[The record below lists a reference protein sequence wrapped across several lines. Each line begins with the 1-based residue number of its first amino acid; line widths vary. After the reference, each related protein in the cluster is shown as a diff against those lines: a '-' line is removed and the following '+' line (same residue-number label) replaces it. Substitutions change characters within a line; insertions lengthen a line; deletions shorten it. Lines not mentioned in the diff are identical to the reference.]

1 MNKLFSGVVACL
13 ILFVSSC
20 AHKKEAHKEESEFQ
34 ITSPLI
40 KDTTITIEY
49 VSQIRSIRHIEIM
62 AQERGYLEKIFVDEG
77 QQVQKGE
84 LLFQI
89 MPNLYE
95 AEQQKAQAEVN
106 FAQIEYNNTEDLAL
120 ENIVSMNELAMA
132 KAKLDQAQA
141 ALNLANTHLE
151 FTKIRAPFNGIIDRF
166 HVREGSLL
174 EEGEILTELSDN
186 SQMWVYFNVPEAE
199 YLDYK
204 VKLNKNNPLKVNL
217 MLANNKMFNHSG
229 LLETIEAD
237 FNNETG
243 NIPFRATFSN
253 PEGLLRHGET
263 GNILLSTKIKN
274 ALIIPQKATFEILD
288 KKYVYLLD
296 SSNILHAKQV
306 QIAEEL
312 QHIFIIEGGLNQS
325 DKILLDGLRKV
336 RENDHISP
344 KFVAPKLAISQLSL
358 YSE

>member
-106 FAQIEYNNTEDLAL
+106 FAQIEYNNTEDLAT

-174 EEGEILTELSDN
+174 EEGEVLTELSDN

-204 VKLNKNNPLKVNL
+204 VKLDKNNPVKVNL

-229 LLETIEAD
+229 FLETIEAD

-263 GNILLSTKIKN
+263 GNILISTKLNN

-288 KKYVYLLD
+288 KKFVYVVD
-296 SSNILHAKQV
+296 SNNVLHAKQV

-312 QHIFIIEGGLNQS
+312 QHIFIIKGGLNES
-325 DKILLDGLRKV
+325 DKILLEGLRKV

>member
-77 QQVQKGE
+77 QQVQKGA

-106 FAQIEYNNTEDLAL
+106 FAQIEYNNTEDLAT

-204 VKLNKNNPLKVNL
+204 VKLDKNNPVKVNL

-263 GNILLSTKIKN
+263 GNILISTKLNN

-288 KKYVYLLD
+288 KKFVYVVD
-296 SSNILHAKQV
+296 SNNVLHAKQV

-312 QHIFIIEGGLNQS
+312 QHIFIIKGGLNES
-325 DKILLDGLRKV
+325 DKILLEGLRKV

>member
-106 FAQIEYNNTEDLAL
+106 FAQIEYNNTEDLAT

-174 EEGEILTELSDN
+174 EEGEVLTELSDN

-204 VKLNKNNPLKVNL
+204 VKLDKNNPVEVNL

-263 GNILLSTKIKN
+263 GNILISTKLNN

-288 KKYVYLLD
+288 KKFVYVVD
-296 SSNILHAKQV
+296 SNNVLHAKQV

-312 QHIFIIEGGLNQS
+312 QHIFIIKGGLNES
-325 DKILLDGLRKV
+325 DKILLEGLRKV

>member
-106 FAQIEYNNTEDLAL
+106 FAQIEYNNTKDLAT

-204 VKLNKNNPLKVNL
+204 VKLDKNNPVKVNL

-263 GNILLSTKIKN
+263 GNILISTKLNN

-288 KKYVYLLD
+288 KKFVYVVD
-296 SSNILHAKQV
+296 SNNVLHAKQV

-312 QHIFIIEGGLNQS
+312 QHLFIIKGGLNES
-325 DKILLDGLRKV
+325 DKILLEGLRKV

>member
-106 FAQIEYNNTEDLAL
+106 FAQIEYNNTEDLAN

-174 EEGEILTELSDN
+174 EEGEVLTELSDN

-204 VKLNKNNPLKVNL
+204 VKLDKNNPVEVNL
-217 MLANNKMFNHSG
+217 ILANNKMFNHSG

-263 GNILLSTKIKN
+263 GNILISTKLNN

-288 KKYVYLLD
+288 KKFVYVVD
-296 SSNILHAKQV
+296 SNNVLHAKQV

-312 QHIFIIEGGLNQS
+312 QHIFIIKGGLNES
-325 DKILLDGLRKV
+325 DKILLEGLRKV

>member
-20 AHKKEAHKEESEFQ
+20 AHKKEAHKEESEYQ

-77 QQVQKGE
+77 QYVKKGE

-106 FAQIEYNNTEDLAL
+106 FAQIEYNNTEDLAV

-204 VKLNKNNPLKVNL
+204 VKLDKNNPVKVNL

-263 GNILLSTKIKN
+263 GNILLSTKLKN

-296 SSNILHAKQV
+296 SNNILHAKQV

-312 QHIFIIEGGLNQS
+312 QHIFIIEGGLNES

-344 KFVAPKLAISQLSL
+344 KFVTAKLAISQLSL

>member
-106 FAQIEYNNTEDLAL
+106 FAQIEYNNTEDLAN

-204 VKLNKNNPLKVNL
+204 VKLDKNNPVKVNL

-263 GNILLSTKIKN
+263 GNILISTKLNN

-288 KKYVYLLD
+288 KKFVYVVD
-296 SSNILHAKQV
+296 SNNVLHAKQV

-312 QHIFIIEGGLNQS
+312 QHIFIIKGGLNES
-325 DKILLDGLRKV
+325 DKILLEGLRKV

>member
-106 FAQIEYNNTEDLAL
+106 FAQIEYNNTEDLAT

-132 KAKLDQAQA
+132 KAKLDQAKA

-204 VKLNKNNPLKVNL
+204 VKLDKNNPVKVNL

-263 GNILLSTKIKN
+263 GNILISTKLNN

-288 KKYVYLLD
+288 KKFVYVVD
-296 SSNILHAKQV
+296 SNNVLHAKQV

-312 QHIFIIEGGLNQS
+312 QHIFIIKGGLNES
-325 DKILLDGLRKV
+325 DKILLEGLRKV

>member
-1 MNKLFSGVVACL
+1 MNKLFSGLVACL
-13 ILFVSSC
+13 ILSVSSC
-20 AHKKEAHKEESEFQ
+20 AHKKEAHKEESEYQ

-77 QQVQKGE
+77 QYVKKGE

-106 FAQIEYNNTEDLAL
+106 FAQIEYNNTEDLAI

-204 VKLNKNNPLKVNL
+204 VKLDKNNPVKVNL

-263 GNILLSTKIKN
+263 GNILLSTKLKN

-296 SSNILHAKQV
+296 SNNILHAKQV

-312 QHIFIIEGGLNQS
+312 QHIFIIEGGLNES

-344 KFVAPKLAISQLSL
+344 KFVTAKLAISQLSL

>member
-13 ILFVSSC
+13 ILSVSSC
-20 AHKKEAHKEESEFQ
+20 AHKKEVHEEESEFQ

-49 VSQIRSIRHIEIM
+49 VSQIQSIRHIEIM

-77 QQVQKGE
+77 QYVKKGA

-204 VKLNKNNPLKVNL
+204 VKLDKNNPLKVNL

>member
-106 FAQIEYNNTEDLAL
+106 FAQIEYNNTEDLAN

-174 EEGEILTELSDN
+174 EEGEVLTELSDN

-204 VKLNKNNPLKVNL
+204 VKLDKNNPVEVNL

-243 NIPFRATFSN
+243 NIPFRAAFSN

-263 GNILLSTKIKN
+263 GNILISTKLNN

-288 KKYVYLLD
+288 KKFVYVVD
-296 SSNILHAKQV
+296 SNNVLHAKQV

-312 QHIFIIEGGLNQS
+312 QHIFIIKGGLNES
-325 DKILLDGLRKV
+325 DKILLEGLRKV

>member
-204 VKLNKNNPLKVNL
+204 VKLDKNNPLKVNL

-325 DKILLDGLRKV
+325 DKILLEGLRKV

>member
-106 FAQIEYNNTEDLAL
+106 FAQIEYNNTEDLAN

-151 FTKIRAPFNGIIDRF
+151 FTKIRAPFNGIIDKF

-174 EEGEILTELSDN
+174 EEGEVLTELSDN

-204 VKLNKNNPLKVNL
+204 VKLDKNNPVEVNL

-263 GNILLSTKIKN
+263 GNILISTKLNN

-288 KKYVYLLD
+288 KKFVYVVD
-296 SSNILHAKQV
+296 SNNVLHAKQV

-312 QHIFIIEGGLNQS
+312 QHIFIIKGGLNES
-325 DKILLDGLRKV
+325 DKILLEGLRKV

>member
-106 FAQIEYNNTEDLAL
+106 FAQIEYNNTEDLAT

-204 VKLNKNNPLKVNL
+204 VKLDKNNPVKVNL

-263 GNILLSTKIKN
+263 GNILISTKLNN

-288 KKYVYLLD
+288 KKFVYVVD
-296 SSNILHAKQV
+296 SNNVLHAKQV

-312 QHIFIIEGGLNQS
+312 QHIFIIKGGLNES
-325 DKILLDGLRKV
+325 DKILLEGLRKV

>member
-13 ILFVSSC
+13 ILSVSSC
-20 AHKKEAHKEESEFQ
+20 AHKKEAHKEESEYQ

-77 QQVQKGE
+77 QYVKKGE

-106 FAQIEYNNTEDLAL
+106 FAQIEYNNTEDLAV

-204 VKLNKNNPLKVNL
+204 VKLDKNNPVKVNL

-263 GNILLSTKIKN
+263 GNILLSTKLKN

-288 KKYVYLLD
+288 KKYVYLVD
-296 SSNILHAKQV
+296 SNNILHAKQV

-312 QHIFIIEGGLNQS
+312 QHIFIIEGGLNES

-344 KFVAPKLAISQLSL
+344 KFVTAKLAISQLSL

>member
-1 MNKLFSGVVACL
+1 MNKLFSGLVACL
-13 ILFVSSC
+13 ILSVSSC
-20 AHKKEAHKEESEFQ
+20 AHKKEAHKEESEYQ
-34 ITSPLI
+34 ITSPFI

-77 QQVQKGE
+77 QYVKKGE

-106 FAQIEYNNTEDLAL
+106 FAQIEYNNTEDLAV

-204 VKLNKNNPLKVNL
+204 VKLDKNNPVKVNL

-263 GNILLSTKIKN
+263 GNILLSTKLKN

-296 SSNILHAKQV
+296 SNNILHAKQV

-312 QHIFIIEGGLNQS
+312 QHIFIIEGGLNES

-344 KFVAPKLAISQLSL
+344 KFVTAKLAISQLSL

>member
-106 FAQIEYNNTEDLAL
+106 FAQIEYNNTEDLAN

-174 EEGEILTELSDN
+174 EEGEVLTELSDN

-204 VKLNKNNPLKVNL
+204 VKLDKNNPVEVNL

-263 GNILLSTKIKN
+263 GNILISTKLNN

-288 KKYVYLLD
+288 KKFVYVVD
-296 SSNILHAKQV
+296 SNNVLHAKQV

-312 QHIFIIEGGLNQS
+312 QHIFIIKGGLNES
-325 DKILLDGLRKV
+325 DKILLEGLRKV

>member
-95 AEQQKAQAEVN
+95 AEQQKAKAEVN
-106 FAQIEYNNTEDLAL
+106 FAQIEYNNTEDLAN

-174 EEGEILTELSDN
+174 EEGEVLTELSDN

-204 VKLNKNNPLKVNL
+204 VKLDKNNPVEVNL

-263 GNILLSTKIKN
+263 GNILISTKLNN

-288 KKYVYLLD
+288 KKFVYVVD
-296 SSNILHAKQV
+296 SNNVLHAKQV

-312 QHIFIIEGGLNQS
+312 QHIFIIKGGLNES
-325 DKILLDGLRKV
+325 DKILLEGLRKV

>member
-1 MNKLFSGVVACL
+1 MNKLFSGLVACL
-13 ILFVSSC
+13 ILSVSSC
-20 AHKKEAHKEESEFQ
+20 AHKKEAHKEESEYQ

-77 QQVQKGE
+77 QYVKKGE

-106 FAQIEYNNTEDLAL
+106 FAQIEYNNTEDLAV

-204 VKLNKNNPLKVNL
+204 VKLDKNNPVKVNL

-263 GNILLSTKIKN
+263 GNILLSTKLKN

-296 SSNILHAKQV
+296 SNNILHAKQV

-312 QHIFIIEGGLNQS
+312 QHIFIIKGGLNES
-325 DKILLDGLRKV
+325 DKILLEGLRKV

-344 KFVAPKLAISQLSL
+344 KFVTAKLAISQLSL

>member
-1 MNKLFSGVVACL
+1 MNKLFSGVFACL
-13 ILFVSSC
+13 ILSVSSC
-20 AHKKEAHKEESEFQ
+20 AHKKEAHKEESEYQ

-77 QQVQKGE
+77 QYVKKGE

-106 FAQIEYNNTEDLAL
+106 FAQIEYNNTEDLAV

-204 VKLNKNNPLKVNL
+204 VKLDKNNPVKVNL

-263 GNILLSTKIKN
+263 GNILLSTKLKN

-296 SSNILHAKQV
+296 SNNILHAKQV

-312 QHIFIIEGGLNQS
+312 QHIFIIEGGLNES

-344 KFVAPKLAISQLSL
+344 KFVTAKLAISQLSL

>member
-1 MNKLFSGVVACL
+1 MNKLFSGLVACL
-13 ILFVSSC
+13 ILSVSSC
-20 AHKKEAHKEESEFQ
+20 AHKKEAHKEESEYQ

-77 QQVQKGE
+77 QYVKKGE

-106 FAQIEYNNTEDLAL
+106 FAQIEYNNTEDLAV

-204 VKLNKNNPLKVNL
+204 VKLDKNNPVKVNL

-263 GNILLSTKIKN
+263 GNILLSTKLKN

-296 SSNILHAKQV
+296 SNNILHAKQV

-312 QHIFIIEGGLNQS
+312 QHIFIIEGGLNES

-344 KFVAPKLAISQLSL
+344 KFVTAKLAISQLSL

>member
-13 ILFVSSC
+13 ILSVSSC
-20 AHKKEAHKEESEFQ
+20 AHKKEAHKEESEYQ

-77 QQVQKGE
+77 QYVKKGE

-106 FAQIEYNNTEDLAL
+106 FAQIEYNNTEDLAV

-204 VKLNKNNPLKVNL
+204 VKLDKNNPVKVNL

-263 GNILLSTKIKN
+263 GNILLSTKLKN

-288 KKYVYLLD
+288 KKYVYLVD
-296 SSNILHAKQV
+296 SNNILHAKQV

-312 QHIFIIEGGLNQS
+312 QHIFIIEGGLNES

>member
-106 FAQIEYNNTEDLAL
+106 FAQIEYNNTEDLAT

-174 EEGEILTELSDN
+174 EEGEVLTELSDN

-204 VKLNKNNPLKVNL
+204 VKLDKNNPVEVNL

-263 GNILLSTKIKN
+263 GNILISTKLNN

-288 KKYVYLLD
+288 KKFVYVVD
-296 SSNILHAKQV
+296 NNNVLHAKQV

-312 QHIFIIEGGLNQS
+312 QHIFIIKGGLNES
-325 DKILLDGLRKV
+325 DKILLEGLRKV

>member
-106 FAQIEYNNTEDLAL
+106 FAQIEYNNTEDLAV

-204 VKLNKNNPLKVNL
+204 VKLDKNNPVKVNL

-263 GNILLSTKIKN
+263 GNILISTKLNN
-274 ALIIPQKATFEILD
+274 ALLIPQKATFEILD
-288 KKYVYLLD
+288 KKFVYVVD
-296 SSNILHAKQV
+296 SNNVLHAKQV

-312 QHIFIIEGGLNQS
+312 QHIFIIKGGLNES
-325 DKILLDGLRKV
+325 DKILLEGLRKV